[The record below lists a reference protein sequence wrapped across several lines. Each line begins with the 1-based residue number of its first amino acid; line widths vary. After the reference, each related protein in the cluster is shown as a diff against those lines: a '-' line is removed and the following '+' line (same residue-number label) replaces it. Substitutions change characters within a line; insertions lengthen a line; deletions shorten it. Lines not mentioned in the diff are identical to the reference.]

1 MNFRT
6 TVILLAVLLAVGVAV
21 FFVARKGDDSEG
33 QTNKKKLVD
42 LTDEDVTRL
51 IITRAGDPQRMV
63 FERPAK
69 TATKAAD
76 SPFGPP
82 PRDWR
87 MLEPVAAAA
96 QSWQGGGI
104 VPGVTALETRSQL
117 GPEKKSSTGL
127 DQPPYTIELSG
138 NGKTVQLSIGN
149 KSAVGDNL
157 YVQVA
162 GRDKIDV
169 VGPAGVYDSL
179 DKSATDYRSKKV

>member
-6 TVILLAVLLAVGVAV
+6 TVILLAVLLVVGVAV
-21 FFVARKGDDSEG
+21 FFVARKGDDTEG

-42 LTDEDVTRL
+42 LADEDVTRVV
-51 IITRAGDPQRMV
+51 ITRAGAPQRIV

-69 TATKAAD
+69 TAAKAAD

-82 PRDWR
+82 PRPWR
-87 MLEPVAAAA
+87 MLEPVATAA
-96 QSWQGGGI
+96 QAWQGA
-104 VPGVTALETRSQL
+104 GVVNGLVALETRSQL
-117 GPEKKSSTGL
+117 GPEKKSSAGL
-127 DQPPYTIELSG
+127 DQPQYTVELSG
-138 NGKTVQLSIGN
+138 NGKTIQLSIGN

-179 DKSATDYRSKKV
+179 DKQVIDYR